1 MRRMATRQ
9 SQPKAFLFVNWWM
22 NFTIKELE
30 SLSGIKA
37 HTIRIW
43 EQRYNFLQ
51 PSRTQTNIRRYN
63 NDELK
68 TLLTVALLNKYGHKI
83 SRIDEMTPEQRDEAA
98 LNLQPSDAKDEYIT
112 NGLIG
117 YMIDLKGLELEKL
130 LTEQVHNQ
138 GMEKIIA
145 GVVFRFL
152 ERVGILWQTNRLRP
166 VQEHLVSAIIRQKM
180 ICGIDSLP
188 LPTTAA
194 PLFVLFLPEAEHHE
208 LGLLYVYYLLRKRGL
223 PVIYLGANVPLRDME
238 HILPQRKPQY
248 IYTHLTSF
256 SGHAKFQR
264 FMERLSDDAVHT
276 QSTVLL
282 SGYVAQL
289 FKKPQ
294 WPNVVLLQ
302 SLSSVQSYIQAIA

>member
-1 MRRMATRQ
+1 
-9 SQPKAFLFVNWWM
+9 M

-30 SLSGIKA
+30 ALSGIKA

-43 EQRYNFLQ
+43 EQRYHFLQ
-51 PSRTQTNIRRYN
+51 PSRTETNIRRYN
-63 NDELK
+63 NEELK
-68 TLLTVALLNKYGHKI
+68 TLLTVALLNKYGYKI
-83 SRIDEMTPEQRDEAA
+83 SRIDEMTHEQRAEAA
-98 LNLQPSDAKDEYIT
+98 LGLQQSDAQDEHIA
-112 NGLIG
+112 NVLIG
-117 YMIDLKGLELEKL
+117 YMVDLKGLELEKL
-130 LTEQVHNQ
+130 LTEQVHKQ
-138 GMEKIIA
+138 GMEKTIA
-145 GVVFRFL
+145 GIVFHFL

-166 VQEHLVSAIIRQKM
+166 VQEHLVSSIIRQKI

-188 LPTTAA
+188 LPSSTA

-223 PVIYLGANVPLRDME
+223 PVIYLGANVPLKDME
-238 HILPQRKPQY
+238 HILPRRRPQY
-248 IYTHLTSF
+248 IYTHLTSY

-264 FMERLSDDAVHT
+264 FMERLSEDAVHI

-282 SGYVAQL
+282 SGFVAQL

-302 SLSSVQSYIQAIA
+302 TLSSVQSYIQAIR